1 MSPYSA
7 PWFVLYVKPRHEKNV
22 AAILT
27 GKGYVNFL
35 PLYTRRTRS
44 RSTELPLFPGYV
56 FCRFDPRVRLPVLSV
71 PGVFSI
77 VCAAGV
83 PEPVDEREIAN
94 LQRVI
99 SCGLKREPWPN
110 LPSGSLVTITSG
122 PMEGVQG
129 VVARHKTSMRVI
141 ISVTLLQRSVAV
153 EVEREWLEQC
163 ALPPANGRALPG
175 FGRHLDAAG

>member
-1 MSPYSA
+1 MSPYSV

-44 RSTELPLFPGYV
+44 RATELPLFPGYV

-83 PEPVDEREIAN
+83 PAPVDEREMAS

-99 SCGLKREPWPN
+99 TCGLKREPWPN
-110 LPSGSLVTITSG
+110 LPSGSLVTITTG

-153 EVEREWLEQC
+153 EVEREWLEPC
-163 ALPPANGRALPG
+163 TPPLANGPSKSG
-175 FGRHLDAAG
+175 YGPHLDAAG